1 MKIII
6 ECINGKWRVN
16 NREFKDMTQM
26 EKETLDK
33 FIKSYDKDF
42 TNEH

>member
-1 MKIII
+1 MKVII
-6 ECINGKWRVN
+6 ECLNGKWTVN
-16 NREFKDMTQM
+16 GREFKDMTKM

-42 TNEH
+42 NEIN

>member
-6 ECINGKWRVN
+6 EMVNGKWRVN
-16 NREFKDMTQM
+16 NREFKDMTIM
-26 EKETLDK
+26 ERETLDK

-42 TNEH
+42 TREY